1 MLERMKDEEIRMNCM
16 SKRMKDEER
25 RMNCMLRSDEGLRKS
40 PFQQMDFPGEKSI
53 SRNAFQKC
61 IFHRKSPFQKMDFQR
76 EKSIPRNAF
85 PREITIPRNAFSRR
99 NVHSKKWIFQRM
111 HFLRKAPV

>member
-16 SKRMKDEER
+16 SCRMKDKER
-25 RMNCMLRSDEGLRKS
+25 RMNCMLRSDEGLRKI

-61 IFHRKSPFQKMDFQR
+61 IFHRKSPF
-76 EKSIPRNAF
+76 
-85 PREITIPRNAFSRR
+85 
-99 NVHSKKWIFQRM
+99 KKWISRGKSPFQEM
-111 HFLRKAPV
+111 HFQEK